1 MSVLGDA
8 FIALFIFSFIFLVL
22 SLVFLVILR
31 IITSI
36 NNHKV
41 NNQENPKNNE
51 KDNKDNFKKYD
62 PFVLSFRKT
71 RTEQIMT
78 SKIEEIGKT
87 RDIQFVVSTYHYNNK
102 KSINGC
108 VYIVTSKILYKLY
121 FIKNSFIYKDI
132 HTFSTFISPKNKK
145 IYSII
150 KEYLSNNNNYEMHP
164 YHNEF
169 YTWSHYYLLDNYK
182 IEEEN
187 LEKFFKN
194 L

>member
-1 MSVLGDA
+1 MSVIGDS
-8 FIALFIFSFIFLVL
+8 FIALFMFSLIFLVL
-22 SLVFLVILR
+22 SLIFLGLLR
-31 IITSI
+31 IVRSIYKI
-36 NNHKV
+36 NNHK
-41 NNQENPKNNE
+41 EKN
-51 KDNKDNFKKYD
+51 KHTDQDNKDNLKKYD
-62 PFVLSFRKT
+62 PFVLNFRKT
-71 RTEQIMT
+71 RTEQIIT
-78 SKIEEIGKT
+78 SKIEDIGKT
-87 RDIQFVVSTYHYNNK
+87 REIQFVVSTYHYNNK

-108 VYIVTSKILYKLY
+108 VYIITSKILYKLY

-132 HTFSTFISPKNKK
+132 HTFSTFISSRNEK

-150 KEYLSNNNNYEMHP
+150 KEYLSNNYEMHP

-169 YTWSHYYLLDNYK
+169 YTWPHYYLLDNYK